1 MDARITKAEAALLL
15 PAATPTSRSA
25 AEAEAVRLAAIAAR
39 DEAVASTVRRAAG
52 VAARTVE
59 ALARAIATFPQRV
72 ATYNALRGLSD
83 RELRDIGM
91 TRYDIGRVFEPGFN
105 PRAANDAGERPAPRA
120 A

>member
-1 MDARITKAEAALLL
+1 MDPLITKAEAALLL
-15 PAATPTSRSA
+15 PAATAHSRA
-25 AEAEAVRLAAIAAR
+25 VTEAETLRLAAVAAR
-39 DEAVASTVRRAAG
+39 DEAVGTALRTAARAA
-52 VAARTVE
+52 
-59 ALARAIATFPQRV
+59 ARAIESVARGIVTLPARV

-83 RELRDIGM
+83 RELLDIGM